1 MIKINTLFIAA
12 ALTFS
17 TTANAQLKTPQP
29 SPTATLQQAVGLTDV
44 EVIYSR
50 PGAKGRT
57 VFGELVPFGE
67 IWRTGANSSTKI
79 KLSDDVKIGGQDVP
93 AGQYAI
99 YTIPSAEEWTIII
112 YKGLENWGAGG
123 YDKEQDVAR
132 FTVKPTKLT
141 DKYETF
147 TMDFSNLETNK
158 ANLNLIWENTKVS
171 FPIETPTDAQVEKQI
186 AEMMAGP
193 SANSYY
199 GAARFY
205 LEKEKEMAKA
215 ELWIAKAVELSP
227 EAFWMMHVQAR
238 ILAKNGKK
246 KEALAAAEKSMKM
259 AKENKGGDFGYVA
272 NNEKLI
278 KEIKA
283 MK

>member
-17 TTANAQLKTPQP
+17 TAANAQLKTPQP
-29 SPTATLQQAVGLTDV
+29 SPTATLQQPVGLTDI
-44 EVIYSR
+44 EVVYSR

-57 VFGELVPFGE
+57 IFGDLVPFGE

-79 KLSDDVKIGGQDVP
+79 KFADDLKIGGQAVP
-93 AGQYAI
+93 AGEYAL
-99 YTIPSAEEWTIII
+99 YTIPGTDKWTVII
-112 YKGLENWGAGG
+112 YKGLENWGAAG
-123 YDKEQDVAR
+123 YDKNQDVAR
-132 FTVKPTKLT
+132 FEITPTKLT

-147 TMDFSNLETNK
+147 TIDFSDLETSK

-171 FPIETPTDAQVEKQI
+171 IPIESPTDAQVEKQI
-186 AEMMAGP
+186 TELMAGP
-193 SANSYY
+193 NANSYY

-205 LEKEKEMAKA
+205 LEKEKELDKA
-215 ELWIAKAVELSP
+215 EMWIAKAVQMKP
-227 EAFWMMHVQAR
+227 EAFWMVHVQAK

-246 KEALAAAEKSMKM
+246 KEAIAAAEKSMTM
-259 AKENKGGDFGYVA
+259 AKANKDGDFGYVA
-272 NNEKLI
+272 SNEKLI

>member
-1 MIKINTLFIAA
+1 MIKISTLFIGA

-17 TTANAQLKTPQP
+17 FAANAQLKTPQP
-29 SPTATLQQAVGLTDV
+29 SPTATLQQAVGLTDI

-50 PGAKGRT
+50 PGSKGRT
-57 VFGELVPFGE
+57 IFGELVPFGE

-79 KLSDDVKIGGQDVP
+79 KVADDVKIGGQAIP

-99 YTIPSAEEWTIII
+99 YTIPGADVWTIII

-123 YDKEQDVAR
+123 YDKAQDVAR
-132 FTVKPTKLT
+132 FDVKPTKLT
-141 DKYETF
+141 DTYETF
-147 TMDFSNLETNK
+147 TIDFSDLETSN
-158 ANLNLIWENTKVS
+158 ANLNLIWENTKVTL
-171 FPIETPTDAQVEKQI
+171 PIETPTDTQVEKQI
-186 AEMMAGP
+186 NEMMAGP

-205 LEKEKEMAKA
+205 LEKEKELDKA
-215 ELWIAKAVELSP
+215 EIWISQAIELRP
-227 EAFWMMHVQAR
+227 EAFWMIHVQAK

-246 KEALAAAEKSMKM
+246 KEAIVAAEKSMKM
-259 AKENKGGDFGYVA
+259 AKESKDGDYGYVES
-272 NNEKLI
+272 NEKLI
-278 KEIKA
+278 KEIKS

>member
-1 MIKINTLFIAA
+1 MKINTFFLAA
-12 ALTFS
+12 ALTIS
-17 TTANAQLKTPQP
+17 TVANAQLKTPQP
-29 SPTATLQQAVGLTDV
+29 SPTVTIQQAVGLTDV

-50 PGAKGRT
+50 PGTKGRI

-79 KLSDDVKIGGQDVP
+79 KISDDVKIGGQDVP
-93 AGQYAI
+93 AGQYAL
-99 YTIPSAEEWTIII
+99 YTIPGKDTWTVII
-112 YKGLENWGAGG
+112 YKGLENWGSAG
-123 YDKEQDVAR
+123 YDKTQDVAR
-132 FTVKPTKLT
+132 FDVKPTKLT

-147 TMDFSNLETNK
+147 TMDFSDFETSG
-158 ANLNLIWENTKVS
+158 ANLNLMWENTKIS
-171 FPIETPTDAQVEKQI
+171 MPIVTPTDAQVEKQI
-186 AEMMAGP
+186 ADMMAGP

-205 LEKEKEMAKA
+205 LEKEIELEKA
-215 ELWIAKAVELSP
+215 EMWITKAIDMRP
-227 EAFWMMHVQAR
+227 DAFWMIHVQAK
-238 ILAKNGKK
+238 ILAKQGKK
-246 KEALAAAEKSMKM
+246 KEAILAAEKSMKM
-259 AKENKGGDFGYVA
+259 AKESKDGDFGYVV